1 VSVWALIPV
10 KSLQASKQ
18 RLCHVLGPDQRR
30 QLTEIMLQEMLT
42 TLAAVRGLAGVA
54 IVTPEPVEFA
64 SGARHIADPGGGLNA
79 ALDRGIRVLATD
91 GAQAVV
97 VFPADI
103 PFAGPREIE
112 DLLTVGRE
120 LEVVVVPDH
129 GGAGTNALYLAPPLA
144 IQPTFGP
151 DSYRRHLQQAKSRG
165 LRTRSLPVPGIGFD
179 IDTPD
184 DLDRLR
190 IRVAGRAAYGFL
202 DNLVTAAE

>member
-1 VSVWALIPV
+1 MSVWVLIPV

-79 ALDRGIRVLATD
+79 ALDRGIRVLAAD

-151 DSYRRHLQQAKSRG
+151 DSFRRHLQQAESRG
-165 LRTRSLPVPGIGFD
+165 LRTRSLPFPGIGFD

-184 DLDRLR
+184 DLNRLR

>member
-1 VSVWALIPV
+1 VSVWAIIPV

-18 RLCHVLGPDQRR
+18 RLCHVLGQDQRR
-30 QLTEIMLQEMLT
+30 QLTEIMLQDMLA

-54 IVTPEPVEFA
+54 IVTPELVEFV
-64 SGARHIADPGGGLNA
+64 SGARHIADPGGGLNV
-79 ALDRGIRVLATD
+79 ALDRGIRVLAAD

-97 VFPADI
+97 VLPADI
-103 PFAGPREIE
+103 PFATPWELE

-120 LEVVVVPDH
+120 FEVVVVPDH
-129 GGAGTNALYLAPPLA
+129 GGAGTNALYLAPPMA

-151 DSYRRHLQQAKSRG
+151 NSFRQHLQQAESRG
-165 LRTRSLPVPGIGFD
+165 LRTRSLSFSGIGFD

-202 DNLVTAAE
+202 GNFVTAAE